1 MDWALIISNTVR
13 SGITQTAIIY
23 ILAALG
29 MNLHV
34 GYTGLM
40 NFGQV
45 GFLAVGAYGVAIA
58 TKTYGLPLGVGIL
71 IGLFCGFLLALV
83 LGIPTLRLRS
93 DYLGIVTIAAAEIIR
108 LVMKYQK
115 WKDWSGGT
123 NGINGFANS
132 FQDWNPMT
140 SSAKYGFELGPLD
153 MRFTGGDL
161 WEMLIGWT
169 LVLLCVAI
177 MWRLTNSPWGRVL
190 KSIREDENAARAMGK
205 NIFQFKMQSLIL
217 GGLFGTV
224 GGMFFAIS
232 NNSVQ
237 PDNYSRAFTFF
248 ALTVAILGG
257 MGRVWGP
264 VVGGVIFWTL
274 LSGVENV
281 LKEGVANDKI
291 PSSIIDGVQVG
302 QVRYMLVGLGLM
314 ALMIF
319 RPQGMFGDKREIAI
333 DVRK

>member
-1 MDWALIISNTVR
+1 MDWALILSNTIR

-23 ILAALG
+23 ILAAIG

-45 GFLAVGAYGVAIA
+45 GFLAVGAYGVAIS

-71 IGLFCGFLLALV
+71 IGLACGLVLAII

-108 LVMKYQK
+108 LVVKYQK
-115 WKDWSGGT
+115 WKDFSGGT

-140 SSAKYGFELGPLD
+140 SSEKYGFELGPLD
-153 MRFTGGDL
+153 LRFTGGDL
-161 WEMLIGWT
+161 WEMLVGWS
-169 LVLLCVAI
+169 LVLIAVGV
-177 MWRLTNSPWGRVL
+177 MWRLVNSPWGRVL

-205 NIFQFKMQSLIL
+205 NVFQFKMQSLIL

-264 VVGGVIFWTL
+264 VVGGVIFWML

>member
-1 MDWALIISNTVR
+1 MDWALILSNTIR

-23 ILAALG
+23 ILAAIG

-45 GFLAVGAYGVAIA
+45 GFLAVGAYGVAIS

-71 IGLFCGFLLALV
+71 IGLACGLVLAII

-108 LVMKYQK
+108 LVVKYQK
-115 WKDWSGGT
+115 WKDFSGGT

-140 SSAKYGFELGPLD
+140 SSEKYGFELGPLD
-153 MRFTGGDL
+153 LRFTGGDL
-161 WEMLIGWT
+161 WEMLVGWS
-169 LVLLCVAI
+169 LVLIAVGV
-177 MWRLTNSPWGRVL
+177 MWRLVNSPWGRVL

-205 NIFQFKMQSLIL
+205 NVFQFKMQSLIL

-257 MGRVWGP
+257 LGRVWGP
-264 VVGGVIFWTL
+264 VLGGILFWML
-274 LSGVENV
+274 LSGVENL

-291 PSSIIDGVQVG
+291 PDSIMDGVQVG
-302 QVRYMLVGLGLM
+302 QVRFMMVGLGLM

-319 RPQGMFGDKREIAI
+319 RPQGIFGDKREIAI

>member
-1 MDWALIISNTVR
+1 MDWALILSNTVR
-13 SGITQTAIIY
+13 SGFTQTAIIY
-23 ILAALG
+23 ILAAIG

-45 GFLAVGAYGVAIA
+45 GFLAVGAYGVAIS

-71 IGLFCGFLLALV
+71 IGLVCGLALALV

-132 FQDWNPMT
+132 FQEWNPMT
-140 SSAKYGFELGPLD
+140 SSEKYGFELGPLD
-153 MRFTGGDL
+153 LRFTGGDL
-161 WEMLIGWT
+161 WEMLVGWS
-169 LVLLCVAI
+169 LVLLAVFV
-177 MWRLTNSPWGRVL
+177 MWRLVNSPWGRVL

-205 NIFQFKMQSLIL
+205 NVFQFKMQSLIL

-264 VVGGVIFWTL
+264 VVGGVIFWML
-274 LSGVENV
+274 LSGVENL
-281 LKEGVANDKI
+281 LKEGVSNDHI
-291 PSSIIDGVQVG
+291 PTSIIDGVQVG

-314 ALMIF
+314 CLMIF

>member
-1 MDWALIISNTVR
+1 MDWALILSNTIR

-23 ILAALG
+23 ILAAIG

-45 GFLAVGAYGVAIA
+45 GFLAVGAYGVAIS
-58 TKTYGLPLGVGIL
+58 TSYFDLPLGVGIL
-71 IGLFCGFLLALV
+71 VGLGCGFLLALL

-115 WKDWSGGT
+115 WKDFSGGT

-132 FQDWNPMT
+132 FQEWNPMT
-140 SSAKYGFELGPLD
+140 SSAKYGFKLGPLNLE
-153 MRFTGGDL
+153 FTGGDL
-161 WEMLIGWT
+161 WEMLIGWL
-169 LVLLCVAI
+169 LVLVCVGI

-205 NIFQFKMQSLIL
+205 NVFQFKMQSLIL

-264 VVGGVIFWTL
+264 VVGGVIFWML

-281 LKEGVANDKI
+281 LKEAVANDKV

-302 QVRYMLVGLGLM
+302 QVRFMLVGLGLM
-314 ALMIF
+314 MLMIF